1 MSTRIRSSVAL
12 ESSERLLIGSTL
24 GLPLVTSV
32 GSIRSRSASRITWHH
47 HDEFEI
53 LFLVDGVTEYEFVGG
68 RKVSLA
74 GGHFLVVPPGTRH
87 RGLDD
92 VRRPARLCGIVFDSR
107 RAGAAKLTPFSRDDL
122 RRLTE
127 AFAGFDGSPR
137 PMSIELRRI
146 VGLMMRQIHD
156 FRQTSSD
163 GTALR
168 LSLCSTLWEAARQ
181 LTIDPTVHSDEAV
194 QRACEYMKLHL
205 SDEIS
210 MNTLA
215 RPAVVVE
222 QDCFESSSSRPGKA
236 PMIIFNDFA
245 LLEPPNCSAR
255 PIAQSPT
262 SRSNAVSVRAS
273 ISASSFESTRDV
285 RRRLFDSSRLTKA
298 EFA

>member
-210 MNTLA
+210 MNALA
-215 RPAVVVE
+215 SAGG
-222 QDCFESSSSRPGKA
+222 CSRA
-236 PMIIFNDFA
+236 RLFRIFKQ
-245 LLEPPNCSAR
+245 STG
-255 PIAQSPT
+255 QSPNDYLQRLRIARAAELLGKT
-262 SRSNAVSVRAS
+262 DRSITDVALECGFGSSQYFSIVFRKYQGTYAVG
-273 ISASSFESTRDV
+273 FSTRV
-285 RRRLFDSSRLTKA
+285 A
-298 EFA
+298 